1 MKCFMNSLGFR
12 RLLAVRRTI
21 HEVFYDQTWTQ
32 DIIGGFFGFGSH
44 GLPNSQ
50 CNDGARLDLEVG

>member
-32 DIIGGFFGFGSH
+32 DIIGSFLVSAVMDY
-44 GLPNSQ
+44 LTLN
-50 CNDGARLDLEVG
+50 AMMELA